1 MIDSRKSKAK
11 TRKPYNTKTLRRKA
25 TEPLQKVAPP
35 EIDYT
40 LIGQRIR
47 QARLHI
53 GITQEYLSELV
64 EVTPAFVG
72 HIERGER
79 SVSLITLLKI
89 AMVLNV
95 STDYLFSMED
105 TTEDGEVINAIVQ
118 MISHRPLETKEA
130 ILDIV
135 SVALKHL
142 G

>member
-1 MIDSRKSKAK
+1 MADSQKPKTKVKKA
-11 TRKPYNTKTLRRKA
+11 YNTKTLKIKN
-25 TEPLQKVAPP
+25 TKPLAKVTPP
-35 EIDYT
+35 EIDYN
-40 LIGQRIR
+40 LIGGRIR
-47 QARLHI
+47 QARIHMGL
-53 GITQEYLSELV
+53 TQEYLSELI

-105 TTEDGEVINAIVQ
+105 TTEDSEITNALIQ
-118 MISHRPLETKEA
+118 MVNHRPIETKQA

-142 G
+142 K